1 MLAQP
6 TMDTAHATRS
16 LPTVAVLG
24 GGALGLAAALRLAE
38 AGSSVTVYER
48 EPRLGGLAA
57 GFGVGPS
64 ALEKFYH
71 HIFKTDTTILRFI
84 RELGLEPRLIWGSPN
99 TSVLYQRRIARLSTA
114 VDVLRFPF
122 LGPVDRVRLGGS
134 LAWLKAVPSERA
146 FVGQTA
152 ASWIRRVMGRRVY
165 EVQWEPLLRGK
176 FGDRADDIAMSWFWS
191 RVRDRTISLGYLRG
205 GFQQL
210 YDAMGTRI
218 EALGGRIRT
227 GTAVTG
233 LEAGPNGVTVASGA
247 TAEHFDRVLVT
258 LPARLF
264 IRLARGLPESY
275 VQRYPG
281 PDHEGAHVVILGL
294 DRSLTNGIYWLNI
307 NDRDFPFLA
316 LVEHT
321 SFLPASDYG
330 GLHLVYLGNYLP
342 MDHPLFAQSD
352 AEVLASFLPALRQIR
367 PDFDP
372 AWITAS
378 WVFKAPY
385 AQPIVTTDY
394 LDRLPPHRTPLAG
407 VYLANMAHVY
417 PHDRGQN
424 YSMRLGEELARMIQ
438 ADAHQSAT

>member
-1 MLAQP
+1 MNTLP
-6 TMDTAHATRS
+6 PTRS

-38 AGSSVTVYER
+38 AGWSVTVYER

-84 RELGLEPRLIWGSPN
+84 RELGLEPRLIWGTPN
-99 TSVLYQRRIARLSTA
+99 TSVLYQRRIASLSTA
-114 VDVLRFPF
+114 TDVLRFPF
-122 LGPVDRVRLGGS
+122 LAPLDRLRLGAS
-134 LAWLKAVPSERA
+134 LALLKAIPSDRA
-146 FVGQTA
+146 FAGQTA
-152 ASWIRRVMGRRVY
+152 ASWIRRVMGSRVY
-165 EVQWEPLLRGK
+165 EVQWQPLLRGK
-176 FGDRADDIAMSWFWS
+176 FGDRADDVAMTWFWS

-210 YDAMGTRI
+210 YDALGSRI
-218 EALGGRIRT
+218 EALGGRIWT

-233 LEAGPNGVTVASGA
+233 LEADTNGVTVASDA
-247 TAEHFDRVLVT
+247 SAEHFDRVLVT
-258 LPARLF
+258 LPSRLF
-264 IRLARGLPESY
+264 VRLARGLPETY

-294 DRSLTNGIYWLNI
+294 DRPLTNGIYWLNI

-330 GLHLVYLGNYLP
+330 GVHLVYLGNYLP
-342 MDHPLFAQSD
+342 MDHPLFSKTD
-352 AEVLASFLPALRQIR
+352 AEVLATFLPSLRQIR

-372 AWITAS
+372 SWITQS

-394 LDRLPPHRTPLAG
+394 LARLPPHRTPLAG

-424 YSMRLGEELARMIQ
+424 YSMRLGEDLANMIQ
-438 ADAHQSAT
+438 ADARQSAT